1 MKISWFYTFL
11 TLIVA
16 AALAW
21 LAYDMANNEKNDLNI
36 LVAIGTGITV
46 LITLGGAIALKLEN
60 TRVSINQRVWSG
72 VMFVVMLIAN
82 FCFAGFGVK
91 MPWYPVVLACLL
103 VIHLGVARSIA
114 NVKDV

>member
-1 MKISWFYTFL
+1 MKISWFYAFL
-11 TLIVA
+11 SLIVA
-16 AALAW
+16 VALAW
-21 LAYDMANNEKNDLNI
+21 LAYDIANDEKDNLDI
-36 LVAIGTGITV
+36 LVAIGTGLTI

-72 VMFVVMLIAN
+72 VMFVVILVAN

-91 MPWYPVVLACLL
+91 MPWYPVIIACLL

>member
-1 MKISWFYTFL
+1 MKISWFYAFL
-11 TLIVA
+11 SLIVA
-16 AALAW
+16 VALAW
-21 LAYDMANNEKNDLNI
+21 LAYDIANDEKDNLDI
-36 LVAIGTGITV
+36 LVAIGTGLTI

-72 VMFVVMLIAN
+72 VMFVVILVAN
-82 FCFAGFGVK
+82 FCFVGFGVK
-91 MPWYPVVLACLL
+91 MPWYPVIIACLL

>member
-1 MKISWFYTFL
+1 MKISWFYAFL
-11 TLIVA
+11 SLIVA
-16 AALAW
+16 VALAW
-21 LAYDMANNEKNDLNI
+21 LAYDIANDEKNNLDI

-60 TRVSINQRVWSG
+60 IRVSINQRVWSG
-72 VMFVVMLIAN
+72 VMFVVMLVAN

-91 MPWYPVVLACLL
+91 MPWYPVIIACLL
-103 VIHLGVARSIA
+103 VIHLGVARSIV

>member
-1 MKISWFYTFL
+1 MKVSWFYAFL
-11 TLIVA
+11 SLVVA

-21 LAYDMANNEKNDLNI
+21 LAYDMANDEKNNLDT
-36 LVAIGTGITV
+36 LVAIVTGIT
-46 LITLGGAIALKLEN
+46 LLMTLGGALALRLEN

-91 MPWYPVVLACLL
+91 MPWYPVIIACLL

>member
-1 MKISWFYTFL
+1 MKISWFYAFL
-11 TLIVA
+11 SLIVA
-16 AALAW
+16 ASLAW

-36 LVAIGTGITV
+36 LVAIGTDITV

-82 FCFAGFGVK
+82 FSFAAFGVK

-114 NVKDV
+114 NVKDI

>member
-1 MKISWFYTFL
+1 MKISWFYAFL
-11 TLIVA
+11 SLIVA
-16 AALAW
+16 VALAW
-21 LAYDMANNEKNDLNI
+21 LAYDIANDEKDNLDI

-46 LITLGGAIALKLEN
+46 LMTLGGAIALRLEN

-72 VMFVVMLIAN
+72 VMFVAILIAN
-82 FCFAGFGVK
+82 FCFASMGVK
-91 MPWYPVVLACLL
+91 MPWYPVMMVCLL

>member
-1 MKISWFYTFL
+1 MKISWFYAFL
-11 TLIVA
+11 SLIVA
-16 AALAW
+16 GALAW
-21 LAYDMANNEKNDLNI
+21 LAYDIAEDEKNNLDI

-46 LITLGGAIALKLEN
+46 LITLGGAIALRLEN
-60 TRVSINQRVWSG
+60 SRVSINQRVWSG
-72 VMFVVMLIAN
+72 VMFVAILVAN

-91 MPWYPVVLACLL
+91 MPWYPVIIACLL

>member
-11 TLIVA
+11 SLVVA
-16 AALAW
+16 TALAW
-21 LAYDMANNEKNDLNI
+21 LAYDIAKEEKDNLDI
-36 LVAIGTGITV
+36 LVAIGTGIT
-46 LITLGGAIALKLEN
+46 LLMTLGGAIALRLEN

-82 FCFAGFGVK
+82 FCFASMGVK
-91 MPWYPVVLACLL
+91 MPWYPVMMVCLL
-103 VIHLGVARSIA
+103 VIHLSVSRSMV

>member
-1 MKISWFYTFL
+1 MKISWFYVFL
-11 TLIVA
+11 SLIVA
-16 AALAW
+16 VVLAW
-21 LAYDMANNEKNDLNI
+21 LAYDIANEEKFF
-36 LVAIGTGITV
+36 VAIGTGITV

-72 VMFVVMLIAN
+72 VMFVVMLISN

-91 MPWYPVVLACLL
+91 MPWYPVVITCLL
-103 VIHLGVARSIA
+103 VIHLGLARSIV

>member
-1 MKISWFYTFL
+1 MKISWFYAFL
-11 TLIVA
+11 SLLVA
-16 AALAW
+16 VALAW
-21 LAYDMANNEKNDLNI
+21 LAYDIANDEKNNLDI
-36 LVAIGTGITV
+36 LVAIGTAITV
-46 LITLGGAIALKLEN
+46 LMTLGGAIALRLEN

-91 MPWYPVVLACLL
+91 MPWYPVIIACLL

>member
-1 MKISWFYTFL
+1 MKISWFYVFL
-11 TLIVA
+11 SLIVA
-16 AALAW
+16 VALAW
-21 LAYDMANNEKNDLNI
+21 LAYDIANDEKNNLDI

-46 LITLGGAIALKLEN
+46 LMTLGGAIALRLEN

-72 VMFVVMLIAN
+72 VMFVVMLISN

-91 MPWYPVVLACLL
+91 MPWYPVVLACLF
-103 VIHLGVARSIA
+103 VIHLGVARSIV

>member
-1 MKISWFYTFL
+1 MKISWFYVFL
-11 TLIVA
+11 SLIVA
-16 AALAW
+16 VALAW
-21 LAYDMANNEKNDLNI
+21 LAYDIANDEKNNLDI

-46 LITLGGAIALKLEN
+46 LMTLGGAIALRLEN

-72 VMFVVMLIAN
+72 VMFVVMLISN

-91 MPWYPVVLACLL
+91 MPWYPVVITCLL
-103 VIHLGVARSIA
+103 VIHLGVARSIV